1 MSSRQWASPS
11 SSNARTPP
19 GCSSSPTMRSGSLRL
34 RSSSITL
41 RPCLPNATAAAHPR
55 IPAPTMTI
63 SASWCSLRRISC
75 TSRVPIAASA
85 PCGLPAGRVRSVAGV
100 MGAVAV
106 VVAVVVVVVVIV
118 VDMVLWVKERA
129 ALRAERAEK
138 G

>member
-1 MSSRQWASPS
+1 
-11 SSNARTPP
+11 
-19 GCSSSPTMRSGSLRL
+19 
-34 RSSSITL
+34 
-41 RPCLPNATAAAHPR
+41 
-55 IPAPTMTI
+55 
-63 SASWCSLRRISC
+63 
-75 TSRVPIAASA
+75 
-85 PCGLPAGRVRSVAGV
+85 